1 MSGSSSLSPSPIAA
15 ELKELL
21 LRTPRLSLAAAESLT
36 CGRVQAR
43 IGEISGAS
51 DYFRGG
57 ITAYT
62 LDQKVRHLGVDR
74 AHAKEVDCVSPEV
87 AAQMARGVCK
97 LFRSDLGVATTGY
110 ASSAPGGG
118 DPYAY
123 WALMHKRRGRVVA
136 LRGGRI
142 ECPGA
147 SRIEAQIIVADAVL
161 TELAGYLREV
171 R

>member
-1 MSGSSSLSPSPIAA
+1 MSVSAIAA
-15 ELKELL
+15 ELKALL
-21 LRTPRLSLAAAESLT
+21 LATPRLSLAAAESLT

-51 DYFRGG
+51 EYFRGG
-57 ITAYT
+57 LTAYT

-74 AHAKEVDCVSPEV
+74 AHAKKVDCVSPEI

-110 ASSAPGGG
+110 ASSAPGGAQ
-118 DPYAY
+118 PFAY
-123 WALMHKRRGRVVA
+123 WALTHIRRGRVVA

-147 SRIEAQIIVADAVL
+147 SRIEAQAIVADAVL
-161 TELAGYLREV
+161 TELAAYLRDL
-171 R
+171 RSRK

>member
-1 MSGSSSLSPSPIAA
+1 MSASSLAA
-15 ELKELL
+15 ELKELIL
-21 LRTPRLSLAAAESLT
+21 AAPRLSLAAAESLT
-36 CGRVQAR
+36 SGRVQAR

-51 DYFRGG
+51 EYFRGG
-57 ITAYT
+57 LTAYT

-74 AHAKEVDCVSPEV
+74 AHAKKVDCVSPEV

-110 ASSAPGGG
+110 AGSAPSGGH
-118 DPYAY
+118 PYAY
-123 WALMHKRRGRVVA
+123 WALAHVRRGRVVA

-147 SRIEAQIIVADAVL
+147 NRIDAQTIVADAAL
-161 TELAGYLREV
+161 TELAEYLREL
-171 R
+171 RGKL

>member
-1 MSGSSSLSPSPIAA
+1 MTASSISA
-15 ELKELL
+15 ELKALL
-21 LRTPRLSLAAAESLT
+21 LGPPGLSLAAAESLT

-43 IGEISGAS
+43 IGEVPGAS
-51 DYFRGG
+51 EYFRGG

-74 AHAKEVDCVSPEV
+74 AHARKVDCVSPEV

-97 LFRSDLGVATTGY
+97 LFQSDLGVATTGY
-110 ASSAPGGG
+110 ASSVPGGG
-118 DPYAY
+118 HPYAY
-123 WALMHKRRGRVVA
+123 WALTQVRRSRVIA

-147 SRIEAQIIVADAVL
+147 SRIEAQTIVADAVL
-161 TELAGYLREV
+161 TELAGYLREL
-171 R
+171 RGK